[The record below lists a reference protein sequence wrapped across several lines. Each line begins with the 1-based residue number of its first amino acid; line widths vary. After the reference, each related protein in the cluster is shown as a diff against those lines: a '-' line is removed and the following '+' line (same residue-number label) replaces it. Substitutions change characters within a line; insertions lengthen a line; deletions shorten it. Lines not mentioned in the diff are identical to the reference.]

1 MTVRIQF
8 SNGDKEIA
16 VPDTCVTGFE
26 ILKYVIDNR
35 EESVE
40 DTNKHTLNY
49 AIIDGITFGAETYI
63 CDFKAVEFNNCV
75 FDNARFQYS
84 KFYGCKGKGNTF
96 HYEEDADISWIARA
110 GLKGKTV
117 TKKAPPI
124 LTPTNEQIAERYG
137 VTVTA
142 LPNKSFVKIKW
153 TCAFCH
159 RDFTAIARRDRVEK
173 VLTNR
178 KDVPNCAKKVCE
190 QCFNTYRLSEKFYGH
205 RHYGYSGAVAKH
217 TTDMDAKNTVLI
229 GLEMEF
235 EGDFTGWKE
244 LEDAHKGQLHYGYDS
259 SVIGQ
264 NELSWDCGS
273 YSWWKYLAPLKNV
286 CDVLKK
292 FGGAEGDTAG
302 IHIHVSRPDINVE
315 SVTQT
320 LNTYCCGGVF
330 NILMR
335 AVPLR
340 NNLERFN
347 MYANLGANASHHHA
361 AISYNSHGT
370 CEFRVFN
377 SSLDNK
383 LILRHMKFCK
393 ELFNQVAEGTPKDSI
408 LRAFSKETKKHILD
422 CAETQA
428 QKGFITLEERDEL
441 LGILK

>member
-35 EESVE
+35 DESVE
-40 DTNKHTLNY
+40 DANKHTLNY

-63 CDFKAVEFNNCV
+63 CDFKAVEFNNCK

-84 KFYGCKGKGNTF
+84 TFYGCKGKGNTF
-96 HYEEDADISWIARA
+96 HYDEDTDISWIARA

-117 TKKAPPI
+117 TKKAPAI

-205 RHYGYSGAVAKH
+205 RHYGYSGTVGKH
-217 TTDMDAKNTVLI
+217 TTDMDAKNTALI

-273 YSWWKYLAPLKNV
+273 YSWWKYLSSLKDV
-286 CDVLKK
+286 CSVIEK
-292 FGGAEGDTAG
+292 GNGHAGDSAG
-302 IHIHVSRPDINVE
+302 IHIHISRPDADIYGVTRSIN
-315 SVTQT
+315 TACRKGIW
-320 LNTYCCGGVF
+320 NA
-330 NILMR
+330 IMK
-335 AVPLR
+335 AVSLR
-340 NNLERFN
+340 NDMEKFN
-347 MYANLGANASHHHA
+347 RYASLTTECDAHHA
-361 AISYNSHGT
+361 AISYNTHGT
-370 CEFRVFN
+370 CEFRIFN
-377 SSLDNK
+377 SSTDAA
-383 LILRHMKFCK
+383 LILKQMKFCK
-393 ELFNQVAEGTPKDSI
+393 EVFNLFADGESNYDK
-408 LRAFSKETKKHILD
+408 LSKESLLLIKT
-422 CAETQA
+422 CAKIQHD
-428 QKGFITLEERDEL
+428 KGFIDDSEYNLITTK
-441 LGILK
+441 IK